1 MTIPQSHILDLW
13 TQAKVARPLYSFFTP
28 MSTQGQL
35 GSWLTY
41 SPTGEVEVFET
52 LEAAKTLAASVTIK
66 LKNFTELFA
75 SNKAV
80 QYTIV
85 DDLGIELVVAQF
97 QITDTDSSWVG
108 KEMASSLT
116 GKAVW
121 IKVNNYF
128 KIPDDHPDAPTA
140 FPFHEFKQKKIT
152 VTRTQLRTLDKK
164 GSDSSQEYAKKLKW
178 WKKADG
184 TVFKGEGEYFVVIDT
199 GRKTLKTM
207 LPGDQDLGE
216 DPLDKQSEVVTAN
229 LAAKNEGFSALLKEF
244 GKVIEE
250 DQYEAFLKNYVDLK
264 DTWIANRPNSTYKT
278 LIAIPVQFFDALAPV
293 DPSQLNAS
301 YSLKVTPQDLEQ
313 YKKHVSAYFTTVL
326 HPYIEKNNVSLNIPK
341 EINCL
346 TGLID
351 TIQELD
357 KNMNAA
363 KEAAGQSS
371 NRLINIYFSGP
382 ESYSI
387 NYVFATFDGDND
399 ALYYDL
405 TKTKIGSNP
414 NFTRPRTLLY
424 LINLVKMATD
434 VKNVSSSGMNWI
446 TFLTFYT
453 FNCPEINS
461 QNGEKSQLEISD
473 SIIREAE
480 KKLLPAMTKGQRKSA
495 LAEALSP
502 HIKSAIA
509 DAKSTMFMKL
519 QDPTIK
525 KLVLNGVGID
535 STDKIYDEVLSKL
548 DIHQLIYLSKVAL
561 DPSQRSQWFQNKFE
575 IKDLQAKYKMAGNY
589 KDQLEN
595 ALKMNPKSQVS
606 TMKKLAVTL
615 PDTATVVDITAK
627 ASQTAYWSLKNA
639 LGDVIKEQVNKMIK
653 EVVDFLR
660 GVKKDNT
667 PQDNFS
673 ELALPDM
680 VTPDMLPTLTNSLSS
695 LPNVFAQDLDISLI
709 LTIISQ
715 NSTPAEL
722 LSIFA
727 GHGDLEVIQILQN
740 ELTSRIRLLQP
751 SLTDVYRTEDFLMAL
766 GKHLLPILKNTTA
779 QKEIEKYTQEAFS
792 SFCVDTAP
800 QVVDYLSERF
810 PNDIST
816 AQINRNKIEKE
827 QFLSFLGEF
836 EDAINNNAQGFL
848 FDEDISSLLDFENS
862 DPSNASMIEMS
873 LNAYF
878 QPVVGIF
885 EMESMNAGAF
895 FLETKLV
902 DQDAG
907 TTSVAY
913 QYTGQEDIPEGVSNK
928 KIVHD
933 IKVEL
938 EAVKNGLKNKD
949 NFSWV
954 RTLKGEGA
962 SAPYDRYIY
971 VMPNGASIKLDFYL
985 MEQYTFG
992 NPSPDGTTTTLQPP
1006 YFYKNPIDIPDKEKY
1021 FVKITYTNISGETII
1036 DFVRELPVSKEVSEL
1051 VQSSDFGI
1059 SPQAS
1064 AYGTFVKD
1072 IIEKEMDKYGN
1083 EYSWRT
1089 DDGWVP
1095 GGKKEQYNNFCK
1107 EIKDFLFS
1115 YQNERLI
1122 EFIALKIANG
1132 PFFKKS
1138 TLQKLR
1144 IDTPSHGTAQ
1154 AFEDSDAPAS
1164 SQLAGE
1170 ESGKPN
1176 KNLDKFLD
1184 IDKIM
1189 ERVKKK
1195 RKFFEILE
1203 KKQGGKLNGR
1213 SAMENSLVMESIE
1226 LFFKAYVLE
1235 TLLSGMPVYGDIDT
1249 ATIASYEGNYEINKN
1264 IMVKQIGSLG
1274 DDFKYE
1280 FYSVILEY
1288 ATYRSYITREDAYF
1302 KPLPENLELDNIDQ
1316 IMSFLM
1322 KEQFLDCLPLFRK
1335 KAQMALGDPKL
1346 QPNEFLDFIPNILPA
1361 PSSVYAVF
1369 DGDELRLTDPNNE
1382 EKSFIAENG
1391 GFVLE
1396 KYIKMTPGNLF
1407 NNGNETMLDKLRELT
1422 LTKPQQ
1428 TVTQYASSQD
1438 VGGYAQVGHTF
1449 NAQEGE
1455 TAFNNL
1461 TAQTFLTWLS
1471 ANPQLIPAHMLQQ
1484 SKNFTSLHGFLLQRW
1499 KDDGNNFLK
1508 QIPMAAEILKNSE
1521 SEANIY
1527 PVGETAFF
1535 TYPSLNGV
1543 VQPNAFASFQKEV
1556 TEYNNDVLSST
1567 EKTIAK
1573 LQASSQLISGVQA
1586 IRQEAADK
1594 WTEAAMRLD
1603 MWYSAYK
1610 DAVKLTVPSAPKIWD
1625 SKYPAIEYDNDEKKY
1640 IARDDIKAIAT
1651 DSKLWTEWSGLD
1663 TALAGNRSAYD
1674 NSKIA
1679 KALAE
1684 AGNDDQKVMKEL
1696 AVSVGMGMYDY
1707 VQYATSQGL
1716 EDFLKSLDVG
1726 GAIQDIIDNPQDN
1739 INLNSINTSM
1749 EDFLFGLEKGLE
1761 YYDLL
1766 IKDAQELIDAG
1777 DGHYWYGDDYTEVN
1791 NFKKRDDAQ
1800 LSKNQLIIRKN
1811 MLDIG
1816 FPINSEDPKN
1826 TPIDEYISLKKILE
1840 SYNTA
1845 LEALQEAEVALNSAE
1860 AGVTSIYNSFV
1871 TGDANVVSYK
1881 VVDLDDFTSGAI
1893 AEAKQK
1899 LSDLRATAFVQPYE
1913 HYLSELKYGIRLVY
1927 YFPQKDDLIDPISN
1941 FPLAGQ
1947 ERLNDMKEMWRTITP
1962 PPWSPVNYR
1971 NKLFNVK
1978 EIKFLS
1984 NENYAGT
1991 ALGFYQD
1998 TQITNFHA
2006 MSLLEMEE
2014 DVHSYLGNPMVHMD
2028 DSKIMAKF
2036 DEVIVELKKRLLNT
2050 SEYKMLMSEIMY
2062 YPELVNALG
2071 LYCSVMVTD
2080 NIFASSDLGLYSGTK
2095 FNLKQIIQSVIK
2107 EQGVT
2112 FMDPE
2117 SKSIEKLKNSFS
2129 NIRNPTKDPS
2139 PTGEVFTDAIGAAAI
2154 MASKTALQIL
2164 KGVVETTDPAII
2176 MGKKYQKGIVA
2187 AMTTT
2192 KKVGET
2198 VGSVVV
2204 ASEKVINSD
2213 SEQEGDSNLKKE
2225 NDKILKGF
2233 DDAIKV
2239 ASSEAALTGIV
2250 FSPLCSPFPLY
2261 PIPFSVITPAGIA
2274 YLAAATIEEVSEE
2287 L

>member
-938 EAVKNGLKNKD
+938 EAVK
-949 NFSWV
+949 
-954 RTLKGEGA
+954 
-962 SAPYDRYIY
+962 
-971 VMPNGASIKLDFYL
+971 
-985 MEQYTFG
+985 
-992 NPSPDGTTTTLQPP
+992 
-1006 YFYKNPIDIPDKEKY
+1006 
-1021 FVKITYTNISGETII
+1021 
-1036 DFVRELPVSKEVSEL
+1036 
-1051 VQSSDFGI
+1051 
-1059 SPQAS
+1059 
-1064 AYGTFVKD
+1064 
-1072 IIEKEMDKYGN
+1072 
-1083 EYSWRT
+1083 
-1089 DDGWVP
+1089 
-1095 GGKKEQYNNFCK
+1095 
-1107 EIKDFLFS
+1107 
-1115 YQNERLI
+1115 
-1122 EFIALKIANG
+1122 
-1132 PFFKKS
+1132 
-1138 TLQKLR
+1138 
-1144 IDTPSHGTAQ
+1144 
-1154 AFEDSDAPAS
+1154 
-1164 SQLAGE
+1164 
-1170 ESGKPN
+1170 
-1176 KNLDKFLD
+1176 
-1184 IDKIM
+1184 
-1189 ERVKKK
+1189 
-1195 RKFFEILE
+1195 
-1203 KKQGGKLNGR
+1203 
-1213 SAMENSLVMESIE
+1213 
-1226 LFFKAYVLE
+1226 
-1235 TLLSGMPVYGDIDT
+1235 
-1249 ATIASYEGNYEINKN
+1249 
-1264 IMVKQIGSLG
+1264 MV
-1274 DDFKYE
+1274 
-1280 FYSVILEY
+1280 
-1288 ATYRSYITREDAYF
+1288 
-1302 KPLPENLELDNIDQ
+1302 
-1316 IMSFLM
+1316 
-1322 KEQFLDCLPLFRK
+1322 
-1335 KAQMALGDPKL
+1335 
-1346 QPNEFLDFIPNILPA
+1346 
-1361 PSSVYAVF
+1361 
-1369 DGDELRLTDPNNE
+1369 
-1382 EKSFIAENG
+1382 
-1391 GFVLE
+1391 
-1396 KYIKMTPGNLF
+1396 
-1407 NNGNETMLDKLRELT
+1407 
-1422 LTKPQQ
+1422 
-1428 TVTQYASSQD
+1428 
-1438 VGGYAQVGHTF
+1438 
-1449 NAQEGE
+1449 
-1455 TAFNNL
+1455 
-1461 TAQTFLTWLS
+1461 
-1471 ANPQLIPAHMLQQ
+1471 
-1484 SKNFTSLHGFLLQRW
+1484 
-1499 KDDGNNFLK
+1499 
-1508 QIPMAAEILKNSE
+1508 
-1521 SEANIY
+1521 
-1527 PVGETAFF
+1527 
-1535 TYPSLNGV
+1535 
-1543 VQPNAFASFQKEV
+1543 
-1556 TEYNNDVLSST
+1556 
-1567 EKTIAK
+1567 
-1573 LQASSQLISGVQA
+1573 
-1586 IRQEAADK
+1586 
-1594 WTEAAMRLD
+1594 
-1603 MWYSAYK
+1603 
-1610 DAVKLTVPSAPKIWD
+1610 
-1625 SKYPAIEYDNDEKKY
+1625 
-1640 IARDDIKAIAT
+1640 
-1651 DSKLWTEWSGLD
+1651 
-1663 TALAGNRSAYD
+1663 
-1674 NSKIA
+1674 
-1679 KALAE
+1679 
-1684 AGNDDQKVMKEL
+1684 
-1696 AVSVGMGMYDY
+1696 
-1707 VQYATSQGL
+1707 
-1716 EDFLKSLDVG
+1716 
-1726 GAIQDIIDNPQDN
+1726 
-1739 INLNSINTSM
+1739 
-1749 EDFLFGLEKGLE
+1749 
-1761 YYDLL
+1761 
-1766 IKDAQELIDAG
+1766 
-1777 DGHYWYGDDYTEVN
+1777 
-1791 NFKKRDDAQ
+1791 
-1800 LSKNQLIIRKN
+1800 
-1811 MLDIG
+1811 
-1816 FPINSEDPKN
+1816 
-1826 TPIDEYISLKKILE
+1826 
-1840 SYNTA
+1840 
-1845 LEALQEAEVALNSAE
+1845 
-1860 AGVTSIYNSFV
+1860 
-1871 TGDANVVSYK
+1871 
-1881 VVDLDDFTSGAI
+1881 
-1893 AEAKQK
+1893 
-1899 LSDLRATAFVQPYE
+1899 
-1913 HYLSELKYGIRLVY
+1913 
-1927 YFPQKDDLIDPISN
+1927 
-1941 FPLAGQ
+1941 
-1947 ERLNDMKEMWRTITP
+1947 
-1962 PPWSPVNYR
+1962 
-1971 NKLFNVK
+1971 
-1978 EIKFLS
+1978 
-1984 NENYAGT
+1984 
-1991 ALGFYQD
+1991 
-1998 TQITNFHA
+1998 
-2006 MSLLEMEE
+2006 
-2014 DVHSYLGNPMVHMD
+2014 
-2028 DSKIMAKF
+2028 
-2036 DEVIVELKKRLLNT
+2036 
-2050 SEYKMLMSEIMY
+2050 
-2062 YPELVNALG
+2062 
-2071 LYCSVMVTD
+2071 
-2080 NIFASSDLGLYSGTK
+2080 
-2095 FNLKQIIQSVIK
+2095 
-2107 EQGVT
+2107 
-2112 FMDPE
+2112 
-2117 SKSIEKLKNSFS
+2117 
-2129 NIRNPTKDPS
+2129 
-2139 PTGEVFTDAIGAAAI
+2139 
-2154 MASKTALQIL
+2154 
-2164 KGVVETTDPAII
+2164 
-2176 MGKKYQKGIVA
+2176 
-2187 AMTTT
+2187 
-2192 KKVGET
+2192 
-2198 VGSVVV
+2198 
-2204 ASEKVINSD
+2204 
-2213 SEQEGDSNLKKE
+2213 
-2225 NDKILKGF
+2225 
-2233 DDAIKV
+2233 
-2239 ASSEAALTGIV
+2239 
-2250 FSPLCSPFPLY
+2250 
-2261 PIPFSVITPAGIA
+2261 
-2274 YLAAATIEEVSEE
+2274 
-2287 L
+2287 